1 MLRVNKQHKAEMRD
15 VLRELVMDG
24 FLQKNGKSYELSHK
38 AVLHT
43 GKIVLDKEMEFAVEV
58 KTEIGLER
66 IRIRKKNLQT
76 AMIDDIVEISIIE
89 YARKNI
95 KEAIVENIVKR
106 SKHRIV
112 GKLEYAGGNE
122 EYAFVIPDDK
132 KFRKDIYIP
141 LKNLKSA
148 ENGDKVI

>member
-15 VLRELVMDG
+15 VLRELVMEG

-38 AVLHT
+38 TVLHT

-58 KTEIGLER
+58 KTEKRDAFAGLER

-95 KEAIVENIVKR
+95 KEAIVENIIKR
-106 SKHRIV
+106 AKHRVV
-112 GKLEYAGGNE
+112 GKLEYVG
-122 EYAFVIPDDK
+122 
-132 KFRKDIYIP
+132 R
-141 LKNLKSA
+141 
-148 ENGDKVI
+148 